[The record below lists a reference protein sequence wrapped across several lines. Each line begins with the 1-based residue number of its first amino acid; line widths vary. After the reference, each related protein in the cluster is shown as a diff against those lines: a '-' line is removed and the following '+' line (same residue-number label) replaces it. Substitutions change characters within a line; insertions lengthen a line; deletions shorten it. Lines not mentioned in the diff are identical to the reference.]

1 VSDREAWLSN
11 AREHVSTA
19 QHVLSEVERGLA
31 TAEKVEHV
39 AKRARPALRAVSV
52 VVVGGLV
59 AVGIV
64 VLVRRRH
71 GRPDQ
76 APRVGGPGTWNPDG
90 TSDEMPP
97 EGGAPTDRGD

>member
-11 AREHVSTA
+11 ARDHVSTA

-39 AKRARPALRAVSV
+39 AKRARPALRVVSV
-52 VVVGGLV
+52 AVVGGLV

-64 VLVRRRH
+64 VLVRRRRR
-71 GRPDQ
+71 GPDEV
-76 APRVGGPGTWNPDG
+76 PRVGGRAARAPEDVN
-90 TSDEMPP
+90 DEVPP
-97 EGGAPTDRGD
+97 EGGTPTDGGD